1 MLRVAGERI
10 RWDERDIIAMTDILG
25 AEHSVGQWCPLVPS
39 VLYAARKRGIR
50 MASSARRVLRT
61 ARDEVR
67 RARELHT
74 QTDAPPISDMMKRAW
89 PHQRADVRFMELMD
103 RDAYLLAH
111 QPGVGKTL
119 EAIAWALSLV
129 KGKRILIVCPNSA
142 KYQWKREI
150 VRWTKRGKLAR
161 APIHVL
167 DGTKVQQDAIARSSG
182 MWVIAHWES
191 LANVRAGLLAKRWD
205 CVIADEA
212 HNASNRNAARAET
225 LHAFDTTKRLAL
237 TAHPYTNR
245 PDEVWS
251 ILHFLYPKVY
261 TAYWRFFHQHV
272 KAVPKPFG
280 GFEVL
285 GARDKRMLRWELA
298 PFTLRRTNAS
308 LGRKGVTRIVRT
320 VKLAPKARAEYDRL
334 RKQLFVELD
343 SAEGEQNVLMIPNV
357 LARTTRLRQYLVDPA
372 LIKSVTKSIKY
383 PVIAELLDELDGP
396 PVIFTAFTQA
406 AERLQSY
413 LKGKRTA
420 LITGKISSKQ
430 RERNK
435 KAFLRGDLDALIVQ
449 ISAGGESLNLGG
461 YGYVID
467 LDLPWHPRALEQSE
481 GRVNRPEE
489 GTGKIT
495 PTTVFHIVVEDSY
508 EQRQV
513 ARLERKH
520 KTFTDVFTAD
530 SLRTLFTD

>member
-1 MLRVAGERI
+1 MLRVADGRI

-25 AEHSVGQWCPLVPS
+25 AEHAVGQWCPLVPS
-39 VLYAARKRGIR
+39 VLYSAHKRNIR
-50 MASSARRVLRT
+50 MAGSARRVLRA

-67 RARELHT
+67 RARELAK
-74 QTDAPPISDMMKRAW
+74 QKDAPAEAAILRRAW
-89 PHQRADVRFMELMD
+89 GHQRADIAFMREMN

-129 KGKRILIVCPNSA
+129 RGKRILIVCPNSA

-150 VRWTKRGKLAR
+150 VRWTKRGKLQR

-167 DGTKVQQDAIARSSG
+167 DGTKVQQNAIARSSG

-191 LANVRAGLLAKRWD
+191 LAHARDGLLAEPWD

-212 HNASNRNAARAET
+212 HNASNRNAARADT
-225 LHAFDTTKRLAL
+225 LHDLDAAKRLAL

-251 ILHFLYPKVY
+251 ILRFLYPTVY
-261 TAYWRFFHQHV
+261 TAFWRFFHQHV
-272 KAVPKPFG
+272 RAVPKPFG

-285 GARDKRMLRWELA
+285 GTRDKRMLRWELA

-320 VKLAPKARAEYDRL
+320 VRLAHKSRAEYDRL

-343 SAEGEQNVLMIPNV
+343 GAEGEQNVLMIPNV

-372 LIKSVTKSIKY
+372 LIKSATKSIKY
-383 PVIAELLDELDGP
+383 PIIAELLDELDAP

-406 AERLQSY
+406 AERLQAY

-435 KAFLRGDLDALIVQ
+435 KMFLRGKLDALIVQ
-449 ISAGGESLNLGG
+449 ISAGGESLNLGK

-508 EQRQV
+508 EQRQI